1 MKRLIAAGIIL
12 LLIITVCFT
21 EGYIT
26 NSFETEMTVFISE
39 IKSTRNADDAEAS
52 NRVIEGMKATF
63 EKTENI
69 LSVFTDKRTVD
80 DIERSI
86 YRLSDYNYSEDKAM
100 FLSELSV
107 LETEIKE
114 LRRSSGVFYF
124 SVF

>member
-12 LLIITVCFT
+12 LLIVTVCFT

-26 NSFETEMTVFISE
+26 NCFETKMTVFISE
-39 IKSTRNADDAEAS
+39 IKSAKNADDAEAS

-114 LRRSSGVFYF
+114 LRRSSGIFYF